1 MGFLLPVFVVTAMS
15 LSAQRYQR
23 HHQPNNRDA
32 ETKARTLTRKA
43 RRRAKSALMFLCLAF
58 PAEPS
63 F

>member
-1 MGFLLPVFVVTAMS
+1 MS
-15 LSAQRYQR
+15 LSAQRYQPR
-23 HHQPNNRDA
+23 PRSDIRDA